1 MQNLNRF
8 SRIGFIFATAG
19 SAVGLGNVWK
29 FPYIT
34 GENGGGVFV
43 LIYLLTILFVGISV
57 FIAESYIGQK
67 TNKNP
72 VAAFQQLSKNS
83 TNPIRFSGYAI
94 FTALIILAFYV
105 VVIGWILHYI
115 VLSLTHLPSN
125 VQEAQELFLG
135 FLQQDI
141 KSQVFYFVVVFLFI
155 AFVISKGVKEGIE
168 RINKI
173 LMPTL
178 IIILLGMLFYTMSLN
193 GFGKAFHFLFY
204 PEVAKFKTESILI
217 AVGHAFFTLSIG
229 MVVIATYAASLD
241 HKVNIVKSSVIVA
254 ILDTVIA
261 LMAGLV
267 IFTILFN
274 ANQEPSQGAG
284 LVFIT
289 LPALFYEF
297 GIFGNVLAVAFFVAL
312 AFAGITSAISILE
325 PAVRY
330 LEEEKNIPRKKG
342 SYAIS
347 LLIGIVG
354 LITLLANTTSFGPL
368 LTFAD
373 KNLFDWFDYISSSIL
388 LPLGGILTA
397 IFVGY
402 FVDQQEL
409 RKHML
414 RFMSQKVYQI
424 WLFSLRIIVPIAVG
438 VVMMEKLGV
447 FA

>member
-1 MQNLNRF
+1 MKLDKF
-8 SRIGFIFATAG
+8 SRLGFILAAAG
-19 SAVGLGNVWK
+19 SAIGLGNIWK

-57 FIAESYIGQK
+57 FIAESYIGYK

-72 VAAFQQLSKNS
+72 VGAFKELAGDKK
-83 TNPIRFSGYAI
+83 NPIKYTGFAI
-94 FTALIILAFYV
+94 VTALMILSFYV
-105 VVIGWILHYI
+105 VVIGWILQYI

-125 VQEAQELFLG
+125 VQEAQDLFLG
-135 FLQQDI
+135 FLQHDI
-141 KSQVFYFVVVFLFI
+141 KTQIFYFLLTFIFI
-155 AFVISKGVKEGIE
+155 AFTISRGVKKGIE
-168 RINKI
+168 KINKI

-178 IIILLGMLFYTMSLN
+178 MIILVAMLLYALTLD
-193 GFGKAFHFLFY
+193 GFSKAVEFLFY
-204 PEVAKFKTESILI
+204 PDMTKFKTESILV

-229 MVVIATYAASLD
+229 MVVIATYAASLGKD
-241 HKVNIVKSSVIVA
+241 INIVKSSIVVG

-261 LMAGLV
+261 LIAGVV

-274 ANQEPSQGAG
+274 AGQEPSQGAG

-297 GIFGNVLAVAFFVAL
+297 GAFGNVLSVAFFVAL

-330 LEEEKNIPRKKG
+330 LEEEKGVDRKKA
-342 SYAIS
+342 SYSISSIIAI
-347 LLIGIVG
+347 IGLV
-354 LITLLANTTSFGPL
+354 TLLSNSAEYGSI
-368 LTFAD
+368 LTIGE

-397 IFVGY
+397 LFVGY
-402 FVDQQEL
+402 VINQNEL
-409 RKHML
+409 KQYML
-414 RFMSQKVYQI
+414 KYMNSTIFAL
-424 WLFSLRIIVPIAVG
+424 WLFSLRFIVPLAVG
-438 VVMMEKLGV
+438 IVMLEKLGL
-447 FA
+447 FK